1 MFDNKSDLIV
11 IPTSDNSFTIFDPV
25 LNETYHSK
33 HGALQE
39 SMHVFIANGF
49 NLCPKSNVNILEVGL
64 GSGLNAALT
73 LLQAKMDHRTVHYTA
88 LEPFPLPEN
97 ILNKVTLGFS
107 TEISELM
114 QGIHQLSWEE
124 EIYLNKD
131 FSLTKHLIELQ
142 TFNSCLKY
150 DIIYFDAFA
159 PDKQP
164 SLWTPEILKKV
175 ADFLAEDGLLCT
187 YCAKGEVKR
196 NLKQAGLKVEAR
208 QGPVGK
214 REMTIAFKH

>member
-11 IPTSDNSFTIFDPV
+11 IPTADGSFTIFDQV
-25 LNETYHSK
+25 LDETYHSK

-49 NLCPKSNVNILEVGL
+49 NLCTKKNISILEVGL
-64 GSGLNAALT
+64 GSGLNVALT
-73 LLQAKMDHRTVHYTA
+73 CLQAQKDHRTVHYTA
-88 LEPFPLPEN
+88 LEPFPIHESL
-97 ILNKVTLGFS
+97 LHKVSLGFS
-107 TEISELM
+107 PEISGLI
-114 QGIHQLSWEE
+114 QGIHQLPWEE
-124 EIYLNKD
+124 DSYLNKD

-150 DIIYFDAFA
+150 DIIYYDAFA

-175 ADFLAEDGLLCT
+175 ADFLAEDGILCT

-196 NLKQAGLKVEAR
+196 NLRNAGLKVEAR
-208 QGPVGK
+208 KGPIGK
-214 REMTIAFKH
+214 REMTVAYK

>member
-73 LLQAKMDHRTVHYTA
+73 LLQAQMHHRTVHYTA
-88 LEPFPLPEN
+88 LEPFPLPKN
-97 ILNKVTLGFS
+97 ILNKVAHGFS

-175 ADFLAEDGLLCT
+175 ADFLAEDGMLCT

-196 NLKQAGLKVEAR
+196 NLKHAGLKVEAR